1 MSDADSKKILA
12 LNVGSSSLK
21 FGLFENGRAH
31 VRGLI
36 DGIGK
41 AAHFTARN
49 AAGEKIEDRAWDA
62 AHTTHANVL
71 GDLLVWTDAHLG
83 DGRLAGIG
91 HRIVHGGRDFSAP
104 VRLTPAVVDALEKL
118 TPLAPLHQPNSLL
131 PVHALTKLRPGLP
144 QIGCFD
150 TAFHH
155 GLEPPVSRLPIPRAL
170 EAEGLRR
177 YGFHG
182 LSYEFI
188 AGRLEE
194 KWPELFAE
202 KTVVA
207 HLGNGASLCAM
218 VAGKSVDTTMSLT
231 ALDGLMMGTRPGA
244 LDPGV
249 LLYLLQ
255 EKTFSAA
262 QMEHF
267 LYHQCGLAGV
277 SEISSDMRTL
287 EASGDPRAAEAIDLF
302 VFRLTREIAAMAN
315 SLGGLDALI
324 FTGGIG
330 EHSARV
336 RRETCARLAWLG
348 VALDAPANDASAEII
363 SDPASRIAVRIIA
376 TDEEAVIARHTA
388 ALLG

>member
-1 MSDADSKKILA
+1 LPESSRKILA
-12 LNVGSSSLK
+12 LNAGSSSFK
-21 FGLFENGRAH
+21 FALFQNERA
-31 VRGLI
+31 VTRGLI

-41 AAHFTARN
+41 APHFTAKN
-49 AAGEKIEDRAWDA
+49 AEGKKIEDRAWNT
-62 AHTTHANVL
+62 AHTTHADVL
-71 GDLLVWTDAHLG
+71 GDLLDWIETHLG
-83 DGRLAGIG
+83 DGGISAVG

-104 VRLTPAVVDALEKL
+104 VRLTPDVVDALEKL
-118 TPLAPLHQPNSLL
+118 TPLAPLHQPNSLR
-131 PVHALTKLRPGLP
+131 PVRALEKLRPGLP
-144 QIGCFD
+144 QVGCFD

-188 AGRLEE
+188 AGRLKEASADI
-194 KWPELFAE
+194 FAG

-218 VAGKSVDTTMSLT
+218 RAGKSLDTTMSLT

-255 EKTFSAA
+255 EKRFSPAKI
-262 QMEHF
+262 EHF
-267 LYHQCGLAGV
+267 LYHECGLAGV
-277 SEISSDMRTL
+277 SGMSSDMRTL
-287 EASGDPRAAEAIDLF
+287 EASNDPHAGEAIDLF

-315 SLGGLDALI
+315 SLGGLVALV

-330 EHSARV
+330 EHSARI
-336 RRETCARLAWLG
+336 RREACAWLAWLG
-348 VALDAPANDASAEII
+348 VELDEAANAAAAAVISA
-363 SDPASRIAVRIIA
+363 PASRVSVRVIP
-376 TDEEAVIARHTA
+376 TDEEAVIARHAA
-388 ALLG
+388 ALLA